1 MKHKIFK
8 LLIWFFFFLG
18 KTLKKKHLPKI
29 ANIIGNIWYF
39 LPISRNKIA
48 LSSIKIAFDKEL
60 EECEVLLK
68 KFFKEL
74 ALIILEIAYIVQHKE
89 SLKLWAEA
97 SGLENLN
104 NALRKGNGVI
114 ALSGHI
120 GNIPIMLAW
129 LAENNYPV
137 AVLYKEG
144 KYLPKGFLYNLIKS
158 YNIHPIPFISDKDVP
173 KEVIRALNKNMIVFM
188 LADQARPGV
197 YAKFFGKYV
206 QCQRGPFVIAQ
217 RKEAPIIPVFIT
229 RENRRHRIVIYP
241 ELTIQ
246 SDKEGKVFSD
256 EDIIAFSEKY
266 NDILEKLIRQH
277 PEQYYWFHRRF
288 KKMKKTV
295 ITIVKSHFITKLKCH
310 ILF

>member
-1 MKHKIFK
+1 MKSRIKHRIFK
-8 LLIWFFFFLG
+8 ILIGVFFFLG
-18 KTLKKKHLPKI
+18 KALKKEHLTKI
-29 ANIIGNIWYF
+29 AKFLGVLWYF

-48 LSSIKIAFDKEL
+48 LSNIKIAFDKEL
-60 EECEVLLK
+60 EKSKVLLK

-74 ALIILEIAYIVQHKE
+74 ARIILEIAYIIQHKE
-89 SLKLWAEA
+89 SLSLWAEA
-97 SGLENLN
+97 SGLEKLD
-104 NALRKGNGVI
+104 NALRKGKGVI

-144 KYLPKGFLYNLIKS
+144 KYLPRGFLHDLIKS
-158 YNIHPIPFISDKDVP
+158 YNIHPIPFVSDREVP

-206 QCQRGPFVIAQ
+206 QCQKGPFIIAQ
-217 RKEAPIIPVFIT
+217 RKETPIVPVFII
-229 RENRRHRIVIYP
+229 RDNDKHRIVIYP
-241 ELTIQ
+241 EITTQ
-246 SDKEGKVFSD
+246 SNKGGKVYSD
-256 EDIIAFSEKY
+256 DDIIAFTEKY
-266 NDILEKLIRQH
+266 NDILEKLIRQY

-288 KKMKKTV
+288 KKMREP
-295 ITIVKSHFITKLKCH
+295 
-310 ILF
+310 